1 VPQAKLDQHCVNSA
15 DLCAVPPTSVANLGG
30 FDVVVA
36 IGLQECQRSKPLDQL
51 PACLG
56 PGEALQQFLEDET
69 CCEHLICSFKSSSK
83 YFYSLSRGLS
93 VAAKRERPD

>member
-1 VPQAKLDQHCVNSA
+1 VAQAKLNQYRVNSA
-15 DLCAVPPTSVANLGG
+15 DLYTVPPTSVANLGG
-30 FDVVVA
+30 IDVVVA

-51 PACLG
+51 AACLG
-56 PGEALQQFLEDET
+56 PGKALQQFLEDQT
-69 CCEHLICSFKSSSK
+69 CCEHLLCSFKSSSK

>member
-1 VPQAKLDQHCVNSA
+1 MTQAKLNQHCVNSA
-15 DLCAVPPTSVANLGG
+15 DLYTVPPTSVPNLGG

-36 IGLQECQRSKPLDQL
+36 IGLQECQRSKPLYQL
-51 PACLG
+51 AACLG
-56 PGEALQQFLEDET
+56 PREALQQFLENQT

-83 YFYSLSRGLS
+83 YFYSLSRGLC